1 MDSAARQDQT
11 LTFLPHRLN
20 RQPVVVRGLT
30 ADELWAC
37 TGLSAV
43 LGLLMGLPLA
53 WLSRSLAVTP
63 TLVLIAVAGGVFFG
77 GGLLRRQK
85 RGRPDAW
92 LYRQLQ
98 WTLCQ
103 RFPGLARYLGG
114 AGLILR
120 SGAWGIRRSRS

>member
-1 MDSAARQDQT
+1 MNASLRADHT

-30 ADELWAC
+30 ANELWAC
-37 TGLSAV
+37 TGISAT
-43 LGLLMGLPLA
+43 LGALIGLGLA
-53 WLSRSLAVTP
+53 WLSSSVAMVP
-63 TLVLIAVAGGVFFG
+63 TLMLIAVVGGVFFG

-98 WTLCQ
+98 WMLCQ
-103 RFPGLARYLGG
+103 RCPLLGRYVGG
-114 AGLILR
+114 EGLILR
-120 SGAWGIRRSRS
+120 SGAWSTRRTRA